1 MLQQGQHSVCCAEKQ
16 RSIESQES
24 DKLIICYYHS
34 IDQRPNKFQGL
45 IKVDLYTQLVER
57 QYLSLRACNLIKGL
71 LWESLSAG
79 GWKTTNGYV
88 GANRD
93 SLSAQLDVDS
103 TSSKQPWVRQTMLAW
118 GHSCL
123 RPRKRREWWN
133 TISENEVKKGICCK
147 SKASGQWFWSNVLN
161 VKYHQGSSEQV
172 ACWYSGVTEW
182 WFPLLRTT
190 V

>member
-1 MLQQGQHSVCCAEKQ
+1 MLQQGQHSVCCREKQ
-16 RSIESQES
+16 SIESQEL
-24 DKLIICYYHS
+24 DKFVICYYHS

-45 IKVDLYTQLVER
+45 IKVDLYTRLVES
-57 QYLSLRACNLIKGL
+57 QYLILRACNLIKGL

-103 TSSKQPWVRQTMLAW
+103 TFSKQPWERQTVLAW

-123 RPRKRREWWN
+123 WPRKRPKWWN
-133 TISENEVKKGICCK
+133 TVSENEVKKGMDL
-147 SKASGQWFWSNVLN
+147 ANFL
-161 VKYHQGSSEQV
+161 
-172 ACWYSGVTEW
+172 
-182 WFPLLRTT
+182 
-190 V
+190 